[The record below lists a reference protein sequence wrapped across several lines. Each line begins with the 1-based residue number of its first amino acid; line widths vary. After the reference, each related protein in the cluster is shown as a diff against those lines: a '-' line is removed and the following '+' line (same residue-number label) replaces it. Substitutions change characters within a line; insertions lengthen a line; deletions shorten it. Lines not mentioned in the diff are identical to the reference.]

1 MTGMGP
7 RANGVVEVF
16 QHFTDIYA
24 LFLRNAKMA
33 GAAGIEPAITG
44 SKPGA
49 LPLGYAPIASGGPQ
63 HKSKPL
69 GGQGGSAVLPPAVP
83 IYPELP

>member
-7 RANGVVEVF
+7 RADGVVEVF

-49 LPLGYAPIASGGPQ
+49 LPLGYAPIATGGPQ

-69 GGQGGSAVLPPAVP
+69 SGQEGSVILHPRSPVFCFT
-83 IYPELP
+83 